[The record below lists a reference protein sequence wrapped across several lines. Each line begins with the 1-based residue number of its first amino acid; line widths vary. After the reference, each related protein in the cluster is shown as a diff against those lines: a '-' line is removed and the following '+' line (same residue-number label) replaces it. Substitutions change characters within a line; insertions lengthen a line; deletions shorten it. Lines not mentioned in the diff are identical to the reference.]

1 MKNKIPISQ
10 IPVIETE
17 RLKLRELSM
26 DDVDDIYGYAS
37 IPEVST
43 FLLWYPHKSKQ
54 DSIDFINFAKNM
66 FEKDI
71 SIIWGIELKEE
82 KKLIGIFDLRTI
94 QLINDCAEIGYV
106 ISSAY
111 WNKGYI
117 SEAIKVIIKFCFDE
131 LMLNRVEA
139 HCDEEN
145 IGSARVM
152 EKAGMKYEGTLREK
166 LFVKD
171 KYRSMKLY
179 SILKKEYTEEG
190 KT

>member
-10 IPVIETE
+10 IPLIETE
-17 RLKLRELSM
+17 RLILRELSM

-66 FEKDI
+66 FAKDI

-94 QLINDCAEIGYV
+94 QLINNCAEIGYV
-106 ISSAY
+106 ISNLY

-117 SEAIKVIIKFCFDE
+117 SEAIQSIIKFCFND
-131 LMLNRVEA
+131 LKLNRVEA
-139 HCDEEN
+139 HCDKEN
-145 IGSARVM
+145 TGSARVM
-152 EKAGMKYEGTLREK
+152 EKAGMKFEGTLREK
-166 LFVKD
+166 LFVKE

-179 SILKKEYTEEG
+179 SILKSEYIDRS
-190 KT
+190 

>member
-10 IPVIETE
+10 IPVIESE

-82 KKLIGIFDLRTI
+82 KKLIGIFDLRTAQI
-94 QLINDCAEIGYV
+94 INGCVEIGYV
-106 ISSAY
+106 ISSTY

-117 SEAIKVIIKFCFDE
+117 SEAIKVIIKFCFEE
-131 LMLNRVEA
+131 LKLNRVEA

-145 IGSARVM
+145 LGSARVM

-179 SILKKEYTEEG
+179 SILKKEYVELN
-190 KT
+190 

>member
-1 MKNKIPISQ
+1 MNNKIPISK

-17 RLKLRELSM
+17 RLILRELSL
-26 DDVDDIYGYAS
+26 DDVDDIFGYAS

-54 DSIDFINFAKNM
+54 DSIDFINFAKDM
-66 FEKDI
+66 FAKDI

-82 KKLIGIFDLRTI
+82 KKLIGIFDLRTM

-106 ISSAY
+106 ISNIY
-111 WNKGYI
+111 WNRGFI
-117 SEAIKVIIKFCFDE
+117 SESIQEVIKFCFNE
-131 LMLNRVEA
+131 LKLNRVEA

-152 EKAGMKYEGTLREK
+152 EKAGMKYEGTMREK
-166 LFVKD
+166 LYVKD

-179 SILKKEYTEEG
+179 SILKSEFIQQN
-190 KT
+190 